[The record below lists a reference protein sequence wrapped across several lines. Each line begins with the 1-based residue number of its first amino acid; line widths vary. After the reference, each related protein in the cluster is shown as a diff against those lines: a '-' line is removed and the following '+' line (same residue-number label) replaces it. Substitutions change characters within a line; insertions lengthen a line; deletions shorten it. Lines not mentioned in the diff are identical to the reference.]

1 MRCRGQSR
9 INILMDLTILQNVLS
24 YSDPI
29 EMPVSELLTGVYVF
43 SIPSYQRGYRWESS
57 EDGIKD
63 NDVKQ
68 VDDLLNDLTAFAMAN
83 THKSASYYLQ
93 PLMVKPKQTQGT
105 YEWDVLDGQQRLTTL
120 LLVLRCINEK
130 LYSNNPLPLYS
141 IRYENRKQLNFGKI
155 TYNQTSIDYNYPVPT
170 DNLDSYFVRK
180 AKDRIERW
188 YDLEIKNDQSLQ
200 DKIKELLFYPDK
212 SRTGVSLS
220 PALRAKFI
228 WYNVEPLSATVP
240 PLTGNRLH
248 DIEIFNRLN
257 RGKISLTSSE
267 LIKALFLLCI
277 KNSPSSGSS
286 LMNPDTLV
294 RKWDEMGKKFQNDE
308 FWKMIAPKDTEY
320 SNRMDLLF
328 DFIRDCLGDREQ
340 SSYRFYYGK
349 MHPLLS
355 SPNIQQV
362 ENLWNEIKLFF
373 DTLCKWHENVQMHNY
388 IGFLVDNG
396 ERISSIY
403 NRISNG
409 ENLVDIIKA
418 SIGITD
424 VDDIESLNY
433 QDRNDLIKIR
443 KILLLFNVL
452 TCDKYEQK
460 FPFNLYR
467 DNSYDVEHINSQTD
481 NPIDKIDEKREWI
494 VEHALACLWY
504 DRTEQNAQG
513 FLQAANV
520 ARGLIIEG
528 IHLLRHFKQNNDKD
542 VGEQFKSYRAKVENY
557 YACGNVAAAMANK
570 DSIGNLT
577 LLNSSINREYKNAL
591 FPKKLRTLKRSDQE
605 GAYIPLCTKYLF
617 LKYYSNPQGNVSAF
631 NMMRWR
637 DEDQEEYIKAIKDTI
652 KTVI

>member
-1 MRCRGQSR
+1 
-9 INILMDLTILQNVLS
+9 MDYTNLQDILS

-29 EMPVSELLTGVYVF
+29 EMPVSELLTGVYNF

-57 EDGIKD
+57 EIGIVD
-63 NDVKQ
+63 NGVKQ
-68 VDDLLNDLTAFAMAN
+68 VDDLLNDLTTFANAN
-83 THKSASYYLQ
+83 AHNSANYYLQ
-93 PLMVKPKQTQGT
+93 PLMVKPKHVQGT

-130 LYSNNPLPLYS
+130 LYSNAPLPLYS
-141 IRYENRKQLNFGKI
+141 IRYENRKQLDFGKI
-155 TYNQTSIDYNYPVPT
+155 TFDQMSANYDYPVPT

-188 YDLEIKNDQSLQ
+188 YDQEIKNNQSLQ

-212 SRTGVSLS
+212 SRKGVSSS
-220 PALRAKFI
+220 PLLRAKFI
-228 WYNVEPLSATVP
+228 WYNVEPISGTVP
-240 PLTGNRLH
+240 PLSGNRLH

-257 RGKISLTSSE
+257 RGKISLTNSE
-267 LIKALFLLCI
+267 LIKALFILCI
-277 KNSPSSGSS
+277 KKSPSSGSS
-286 LMNPDTLV
+286 LMKEDTLV

-308 FWKMIAPKDTEY
+308 FWKMIAPKDAEY

-328 DFIRDCLGDREQ
+328 DFIRDCQGSKDQ
-340 SSYRFYYGK
+340 SSYRFYYEK

-355 SPNIQQV
+355 SPDPQQI
-362 ENLWNEIKLFF
+362 ENLWSEIKKFF

-396 ERISSIY
+396 ISISSIY
-403 NRISNG
+403 TRISSG
-409 ENLVDIIKA
+409 QKLVDVIKA
-418 SIGITD
+418 NIGITD
-424 VDDIESLNY
+424 INDIETLNY
-433 QDRNDLIKIR
+433 QNRNDFVKIR

-452 TCDKYEQK
+452 TCDKYGQK

-481 NPIDKIDEKREWI
+481 NPIEKLDEKREWI
-494 VEHALACLWY
+494 VEHAIACLWY

-513 FLQAANV
+513 FTQAAIE
-520 ARGLIIEG
+520 AHDLIIKG
-528 IHLLRHFKQNNDKD
+528 IKLLKDFRKNGKDLGEKFKP
-542 VGEQFKSYRAKVENY
+542 YREDVENY
-557 YACGNVAAAMANK
+557 YARGSNSDNRHL
-570 DSIGNLT
+570 IGNLT

-605 GAYIPLCTKYLF
+605 GAYIPLCTKYMF

-637 DEDQEEYIKAIKDTI
+637 DEDQEEYVKAIKDTI

>member
-1 MRCRGQSR
+1 
-9 INILMDLTILQNVLS
+9 MDLTNLQGVLS
-24 YSDPI
+24 YPDPI

-57 EDGIKD
+57 EVGITD

-68 VDDLLNDLTAFAMAN
+68 VDDLLNDLTAFANAN
-83 THKSASYYLQ
+83 AHHAANYYLQ
-93 PLMVKPKQTQGT
+93 PLMVKPKQIQGT

-141 IRYENRKQLNFGKI
+141 IRYENRKQLDFGKI
-155 TYNQTSIDYNYPVPT
+155 TYNQTSPNYDFPVAS

-188 YDLEIKNDQSLQ
+188 YEKEIKNDQSLQ

-212 SRTGVSLS
+212 SRTGVSS
-220 PALRAKFI
+220 PPSLRAKFI
-228 WYNVEPLSATVP
+228 WYNVEPISATIP

-286 LMNPDTLV
+286 LISPDTLV

-328 DFIRDCLGDREQ
+328 DFIRDCLGGKEQ

-355 SPNIQQV
+355 SPNIRQV

-409 ENLVDIIKA
+409 KNLADIIKV
-418 SIGITD
+418 SIGIKY
-424 VDDIESLNY
+424 VDDIETLNY
-433 QDRNDLIKIR
+433 QDRNDLVKIR

-452 TCDKYEQK
+452 TCDKYGQK

-467 DNSYDVEHINSQTD
+467 DNAYDVEHINSQTD

-494 VEHALACLWY
+494 VEHAIACLWY
-504 DRTEQNAQG
+504 DRTEKNAKG
-513 FLQAANV
+513 FTQAAIE
-520 ARGLIIEG
+520 ARDLIIKG
-528 IHLLRHFKQNNDKD
+528 IKLLKDFQKNGKDLGEKFKP
-542 VGEQFKSYRAKVENY
+542 YREEVENY
-557 YACGNVAAAMANK
+557 YARGSNSDNRHL
-570 DSIGNLT
+570 IGNLT

-605 GAYIPLCTKYLF
+605 GVYIPLCTKYMF

-652 KTVI
+652 KIIF

>member
-1 MRCRGQSR
+1 
-9 INILMDLTILQNVLS
+9 MDLTNLKNVSSL
-24 YSDPI
+24 SDPI

-57 EDGIKD
+57 ETNIKD

-68 VDDLLNDLTAFAMAN
+68 VDDLLNDLTAFANAN
-83 THKSASYYLQ
+83 SHSSANYYLQ
-93 PLMVKPKQTQGT
+93 PLMVKPKHIQGT
-105 YEWDVLDGQQRLTTL
+105 YYEWDVLDGQQRLTTL

-130 LYSNNPLPLYS
+130 LYSHTPLPLYR
-141 IRYENRKQLNFGKI
+141 IRYENRKQLDFDKI
-155 TYNQTSIDYNYPVPT
+155 TYDHMSLNYDYPVLT

-188 YDLEIKNDQSLQ
+188 YDQEIKSDPSLQ

-212 SRTGVSLS
+212 SRTGVSS
-220 PALRAKFI
+220 RPALRAKFI
-228 WYNVEPLSATVP
+228 WYNVEPISSTVP
-240 PLTGNRLH
+240 PLYGNRLH

-257 RGKISLTSSE
+257 RGKISLTNSE

-286 LMNPDTLV
+286 LVSPDTLV

-308 FWKMIAPKDTEY
+308 FWKMIAPKDSEY

-328 DFIRDCLGDREQ
+328 DFIRDCLGNKDQ
-340 SSYRFYYGK
+340 SSYRFYYDK

-355 SPNIQQV
+355 SSNIQQV
-362 ENLWNEIKLFF
+362 ENLWNEIKFFF
-373 DTLCKWHENVQMHNY
+373 DTLCKWHENVHMHNY
-388 IGFLVDNG
+388 IGFMVDDG

-403 NRISNG
+403 NRVSNG
-409 ENLVDIIKA
+409 GNLTDIIK
-418 SIGITD
+418 SRIGITD
-424 VDDIESLNY
+424 INDIETLNY
-433 QDRNDLIKIR
+433 EGQKDKIR

-452 TCDKYEQK
+452 TCDKFGQK

-494 VEHALACLWY
+494 VEHAIACLRY
-504 DRTEQNAQG
+504 DRTEQNALG
-513 FLQAANV
+513 FTQAAIE
-520 ARGLIIEG
+520 ARDLIIQG
-528 IHLLRHFKQNNDKD
+528 IKLLKDFKKNGNKD
-542 VGEQFKSYRAKVENY
+542 LGNKFKPYREAVEKY
-557 YACGNVAAAMANK
+557 YACGSSWANRHN
-570 DSIGNLT
+570 IGNLT

-605 GAYIPLCTKYLF
+605 GAYIPLCTKYVF
-617 LKYYSNPQGNVSAF
+617 LKYYSNPQVNVSSF

-637 DEDQEEYIKAIKDTI
+637 DEDQEEYIKAIKETI
-652 KTVI
+652 KTII